1 IRTMS
6 GGGSSVVF
14 DGGGSGPSVT
24 DWDNIQNNPFSNSDP
39 SDFASA
45 GHNHDGR
52 YLNISGSGGN
62 ITNVDGDANNL
73 NTVFTYFNKVSQ
85 NIPNTQNG
93 GYLLTGSI
101 SADFDW
107 QGYLG
112 SNQDSFYF
120 RSKAGGDWTGKPW
133 YHVAS
138 REWVG
143 SNYYTKGQ
151 ADSTFGDKFNSSGN
165 YANLRARATT
175 KGDVGLA
182 NVRNVAS
189 YSQTEANSRF
199 LNEDNNLS
207 DLDNTTTAQTN
218 LKLKDGTA
226 DLDFH
231 SLAISSNEEGL
242 LVGQNVPVRIATARD
257 ASRGSVTVQPTATA
271 PGSVEL
277 FPGGTS
283 ERSHFLATNATDED
297 NFGFVELEVNK
308 KDSWIAP
315 GVKGAGDIPVNFRVW
330 GFQKG
335 ISLQDN
341 VSIGVNIDSPDPLTV
356 QGGFPQVRLVR
367 DANTD
372 QGLTLQGGA
381 GNAIYDSY
389 NVGGN
394 TFPQHT
400 FRTTNDTTSEDILNL
415 DYSNGS
421 TFYTGLTVGGI
432 TTFKDDIETDHF
444 SDWFSANP
452 TGFQVSYDGTGD
464 FRTVL
469 TDEL

>member
-1 IRTMS
+1 AN
-6 GGGSSVVF
+6 
-14 DGGGSGPSVT
+14 GSGDLT
-24 DWDNIQNNPFSNSDP
+24 WRELLHTGNS
-39 SDFASA
+39 
-45 GHNHDGR
+45 
-52 YLNISGSGGN
+52 
-62 ITNVDGDANNL
+62 
-73 NTVFTYFNKVSQ
+73 
-85 NIPNTQNG
+85 
-93 GYLLTGSI
+93 
-101 SADFDW
+101 
-107 QGYLG
+107 
-112 SNQDSFYF
+112 
-120 RSKAGGDWTGKPW
+120 
-133 YHVAS
+133 
-138 REWVG
+138 
-143 SNYYTKGQ
+143 
-151 ADSTFGDKFNSSGN
+151 DKFNSSGD
-165 YANLRARATT
+165 YTNLRARATT
-175 KGDVGLA
+175 KGDVGLS

-189 YSQTEANSRF
+189 YSQTEADSRF

-469 TDEL
+469 TDELNAKAFTADVAQALAGSDFLTKSVAKLASDFVVPAVGSTVTIKVEDLEGLTNLQTFEASDWVRFRVFDRSGGGLRILDVYG